1 MHLKITNGQPEQYS
15 IDQLRMDNPNTSF
28 PAAPSDALLAG
39 YDVFPY
45 TRPAQPTVDW
55 ITSTLTSGEF
65 EQDESG
71 AWSQPFVVELL
82 PVGDASRNVRN
93 ERNRL
98 LQQTDW
104 MALSDNTLTPEY
116 AAYRQELRDVT
127 IQIGF
132 PYNVDWPVEP

>member
-1 MHLKITNGQPEQYS
+1 MHLKITNSKPEPYS
-15 IDQLRMDNPNTSF
+15 VDQLRMDNPNTSF
-28 PAAPSDALLAG
+28 PVVPSDLLLAG

-55 ITSTLTSGEF
+55 MTSTLTNGDF
-65 EQDESG
+65 EQDPSG

-82 PVGDASRNVRN
+82 PVDDASGNVRS

-127 IQIGF
+127 SQIGF